1 MQKAKK
7 KRRYRIKPE
16 KPALKEGFNYQVW
29 RVVDGAIRDAFLNH
43 PDYLT
48 KKGSR
53 SACARR
59 SIAKR
64 VSGALLSYLAQSG
77 TISLDKAFGS
87 RSAKQGRSGERPGVC
102 KW

>member
-7 KRRYRIKPE
+7 KRKYRLKSE
-16 KPALKEGFNYQVW
+16 KPSHGNGFNRQVW

-64 VSGALLSYLAQSG
+64 VTGALLSYLEQRMMVSVSSIGKVPSG
-77 TISLDKAFGS
+77 DA
-87 RSAKQGRSGERPGVC
+87 PGNVPASVNGD
-102 KW
+102 

>member
-7 KRRYRIKPE
+7 KRKYRLKSE
-16 KPALKEGFNYQVW
+16 KPSHGNGFNRQVW

-64 VSGALLSYLAQSG
+64 VTGALLSYLEQKQVPSG
-77 TISLDKAFGS
+77 DA
-87 RSAKQGRSGERPGVC
+87 PGNVPASVNGG
-102 KW
+102 

>member
-1 MQKAKK
+1 MQKTKQDRA
-7 KRRYRIKPE
+7 YRLKSE
-16 KPALKEGFNYQVW
+16 KASHQQGINRQIW
-29 RVVDGAIRDAFLNH
+29 RVVDGAIRDAFLSH

-64 VSGALLSYLAQSG
+64 VTGALLSYLGQQQKAVGVPSG
-77 TISLDKAFGS
+77 DA
-87 RSAKQGRSGERPGVC
+87 PGNVPASVNGDGGF
-102 KW
+102 